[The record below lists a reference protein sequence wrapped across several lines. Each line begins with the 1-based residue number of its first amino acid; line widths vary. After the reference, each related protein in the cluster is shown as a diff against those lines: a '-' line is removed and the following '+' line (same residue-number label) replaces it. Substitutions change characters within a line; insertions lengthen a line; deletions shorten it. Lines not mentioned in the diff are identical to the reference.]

1 KIRGSFSQV
10 AVRNRFATVGF
21 VPHLFV
27 SMRFLRPFFQPH
39 PSHSHFVPLPVS
51 LHCPLL
57 AILDT
62 KRTSNKYKP
71 NGTCKNNVHF

>member
-1 KIRGSFSQV
+1 KIMGSFPRV
-10 AVRNRFATVGF
+10 TVRSRFATVGF

-27 SMRFLRPFFQPH
+27 SMHFQIH
-39 PSHSHFVPLPVS
+39 PGNQHFVLQPVS
-51 LHCPLL
+51 LHCPFL

-62 KRTSNKYKP
+62 KRMSNKYKP

>member
-1 KIRGSFSQV
+1 KIPGSFPQV

-27 SMRFLRPFFQPH
+27 SMRFLQPD
-39 PSHSHFVPLPVS
+39 PSQQLAFHQVS

-57 AILDT
+57 ALLDT
-62 KRTSNKYKP
+62 KRMSNKYKP

>member
-1 KIRGSFSQV
+1 KIPGSFPQV

-27 SMRFLRPFFQPH
+27 SRRFLPPDPSQRLAFRPT
-39 PSHSHFVPLPVS
+39 VS

-62 KRTSNKYKP
+62 KRMSNKYKP